1 MSAPA
6 TALAVARRTDEVLA
20 LLEPAEAL
28 YSRLILVVGRG
39 RSGKSTVLRKVAEQT
54 GAEVCNM
61 GLLLSEGLLACE
73 PRQYPLRCGEL
84 LDDYVRGLAA
94 GPALLDNIDL
104 LFDKMLAV
112 DPMSLLQKVARSQT
126 VVAAWRG
133 HVDRGMLHYAIPGH
147 REWRSTPVNGVLL
160 VDLNPGEIP

>member
-1 MSAPA
+1 MSALA

-28 YSRLILVVGRG
+28 YSRLILIVGRG
-39 RSGKSTVLRKVAEQT
+39 RSGKSTVLRNVAEQT
-54 GAEVCNM
+54 GVGVCNV
-61 GLLLSEGLLACE
+61 GLLLSEGLLTCD
-73 PRQYPLRCGEL
+73 PRQYPLKCSEL
-84 LDDYVRGLAA
+84 LSNQVRRMAP
-94 GPALLDNIDL
+94 GPALLDNLDL

-112 DPMSLLQKVARSQT
+112 DPMSLLQKIARSQT

-133 HVDRGMLHYAIPGH
+133 HVERGMLHYAFPGH
-147 REWRSTPVNGVLL
+147 REWRSTPANGVLL